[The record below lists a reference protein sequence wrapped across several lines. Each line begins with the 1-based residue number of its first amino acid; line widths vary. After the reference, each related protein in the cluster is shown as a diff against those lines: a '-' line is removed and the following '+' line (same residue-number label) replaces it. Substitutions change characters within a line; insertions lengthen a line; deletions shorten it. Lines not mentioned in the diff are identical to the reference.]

1 MVLTPDEL
9 QGNLSRQKLHANMK
23 PGTALAFAHG
33 LNVHF
38 NLFTPRPVS
47 TCSSHETFTEM
58 RGPSRGRWLRRRLWT
73 AAVLAGA
80 VIAAVEAASHHAA
93 DNFMASAL
101 KTWQPDAGAG
111 KAGSAR
117 GFLTRR

>member
-93 DNFMASAL
+93 DNFMASTL
-101 KTWQPDAGAG
+101 KTWQFDAQ
-111 KAGSAR
+111 
-117 GFLTRR
+117 